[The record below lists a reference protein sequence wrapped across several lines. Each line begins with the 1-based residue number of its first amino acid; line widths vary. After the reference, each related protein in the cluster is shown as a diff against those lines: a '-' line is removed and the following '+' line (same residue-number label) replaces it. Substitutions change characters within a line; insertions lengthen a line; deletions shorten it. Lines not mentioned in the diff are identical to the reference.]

1 MESPLHFSPFLH
13 VLLLVFFPSPQSTL
27 QEPQA
32 PHELHS
38 RKKYTL
44 LFLLLL
50 LLLLLVVVVVV
61 VVVVVIVVVAVAVVV
76 VVVVVVLK
84 SLLRFRHY

>member
-32 PHELHS
+32 PHKLHS

-50 LLLLLVVVVVV
+50 LLVVVVV

-76 VVVVVVLK
+76 VVVVVLK
-84 SLLRFRHY
+84 SLFDSY